1 MISFSPKSCQQF
13 FLYIFSIVIAIAI
26 VIKIKI
32 HEAQIIFINYGKRSE
47 LTDVSH
53 YSSTARHSEWVESP
67 SLNHYH
73 YSISFNTNVT
83 FFIHATAFFWGLQW
97 EKNFFLLWY
106 QLNNF
111 SSCVCVCKW
120 YETDWHDFDDVSYL
134 HERVKFKLWGRRR
147 LNMRELLYFLALILR
162 FLL

>member
-26 VIKIKI
+26 VVKIKI
-32 HEAQIIFINYGKRSE
+32 HEAQIIFINYGKRSK

-111 SSCVCVCKW
+111 SSCVCVCANDMRL
-120 YETDWHDFDDVSYL
+120 TDMTLMMCHIYMSESNLSCGGGGV
-134 HERVKFKLWGRRR
+134 
-147 LNMRELLYFLALILR
+147 
-162 FLL
+162 

>member
-26 VIKIKI
+26 VVKIKI

-83 FFIHATAFFWGLQW
+83 FLYTPLPFFEGCN
-97 EKNFFLLWY
+97 ERRIFSFFDI
-106 QLNNF
+106 
-111 SSCVCVCKW
+111 SSIISPRVCVFVQMIW
-120 YETDWHDFDDVSYL
+120 DWL
-134 HERVKFKLWGRRR
+134 TWLWWCVI
-147 LNMRELLYFLALILR
+147 FTWASQI
-162 FLL
+162 